1 MPTFDQTKIATLAA
15 NFPKTYMRSL
25 FGTKQNKTE
34 LESYMRGFN
43 SSKIKDLEELKT
55 KITTIL
61 EKIPE
66 LSVANQS
73 QYKAFQQAAQ
83 TVIREIEAYKKARRE
98 TIRSRINPVVSSA
111 TTPSLTAQQNA
122 DLIQPLHEMIK
133 LCNRGIDSI
142 ESLSTAEDI
151 FKQKKIEKQLDELQK
166 NIIALEK
173 KLKTTLTESQISPN
187 DALMM
192 VVQQLQG
199 IQERFDEKISVCNQD
214 KTNKKAKVI
223 VLSFLK
229 STRALLGTI
238 IGSILSVL
246 TAFQVKQINLLTRSQ
261 ARDVV
266 SFSKNMVEAAKS
278 IKIKPFGKSKH

>member
-34 LESYMRGFN
+34 LESYIRGFN

-111 TTPSLTAQQNA
+111 TTPYLTAQQNA

-266 SFSKNMVEAAKS
+266 SFSKNMVEAAKP